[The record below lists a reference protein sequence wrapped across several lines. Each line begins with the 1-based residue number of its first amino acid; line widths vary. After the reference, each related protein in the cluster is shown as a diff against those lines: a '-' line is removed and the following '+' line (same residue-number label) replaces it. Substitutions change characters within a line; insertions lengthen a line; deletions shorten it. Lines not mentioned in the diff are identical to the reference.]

1 MVPFHCGGVGNWW
14 PWDPTSLPYA
24 PLAPEGQ
31 QLPTTPKWK
40 GTMTARYAFP
50 LAGMQA
56 HVQGNFTY
64 QSAIWPNLLTDE
76 RTVLGQQSAYGI
88 ANFSFGLARDTYALE
103 LLVKNEIGR
112 AHV

>member
-1 MVPFHCGGVGNWW
+1 
-14 PWDPTSLPYA
+14 
-24 PLAPEGQ
+24 
-31 QLPTTPKWK
+31 
-40 GTMTARYAFP
+40 MTARYAFP

-103 LLVKNEIGR
+103 LLVKNVFDRRGSQFRYAECTELTCGPIAVYDSVTQPRLIGLQFSQR
-112 AHV
+112 FGSGR